1 MIKTFLSPFLRLL
14 PMLLRLRSL
23 ALIAALA
30 VPAGF
35 AALPAQAQDAG
46 EIMIRLDRLEAANRQ
61 LTGQVEEARNQ
72 VKRLE
77 EQLRRMQADVDFRF
91 QDLQGGKGGAKP
103 AAGSNKRSD
112 AFDPGAQ
119 PQAPG
124 APQQLGATGTL
135 PPAAERHSERTVGD
149 IINEEPGM
157 RQRGPGE
164 PLPLGRAAPG
174 AANVPQ
180 MASLPAGGTSQQD
193 ELSLA
198 KGFLQRGDYELA
210 EGQYREF
217 MRTYP
222 RDRLVPEAQFG
233 LAETFFLRQRYQ
245 EAAEQYLNLSTQHP
259 QSALA
264 PEGLLKL
271 AMSLRAI
278 GENKQ
283 ACGTLGEIN
292 RKYPKSSA
300 ALKTAVEREQKR
312 SRC

>member
-1 MIKTFLSPFLRLL
+1 
-14 PMLLRLRSL
+14 
-23 ALIAALA
+23 
-30 VPAGF
+30 
-35 AALPAQAQDAG
+35 
-46 EIMIRLDRLEAANRQ
+46 
-61 LTGQVEEARNQ
+61 
-72 VKRLE
+72 
-77 EQLRRMQADVDFRF
+77 LRRMQADVDFRF

-112 AFDPGAQ
+112 AFDPSAQ

-135 PPAAERHSERTVGD
+135 PPAAERRGERTVGD
-149 IINEEPGM
+149 LIADDPGM
-157 RQRGPGE
+157 HQRGPGE
-164 PLPLGRAAPG
+164 PLPLGQAAHG
-174 AANVPQ
+174 AGVPQ
-180 MASLPAGGTSQQD
+180 MASLPASGVASQQD

-300 ALKTAVEREQKR
+300 ALKSAVEREQKR

>member
-1 MIKTFLSPFLRLL
+1 
-14 PMLLRLRSL
+14 MLLRFRSL

-30 VPAGF
+30 VPVGL
-35 AALPAQAQDAG
+35 AAVPAKAQDAG
-46 EIMIRLDRLEAANRQ
+46 EIMVRLDRLEAANRQ

-72 VKRLE
+72 VRRLE

-91 QDLQGGKGGAKP
+91 QDLQGGKGGGPKP
-103 AAGSNKRSD
+103 AAGGNKRSD
-112 AFDPGAQ
+112 VFDPAAQ

-135 PPAAERHSERTVGD
+135 PPAGAQGRGERTVGD
-149 IINEEPGM
+149 LLAEEPGM
-157 RQRGPGE
+157 HQRGPGE
-164 PLPLGRAAPG
+164 PLPLGHAAPG
-174 AANVPQ
+174 AQGVPQ
-180 MASLPAGGTSQQD
+180 VASLPGGGVSQQD

-259 QSALA
+259 NSARA

-278 GENKQ
+278 GENQQ

>member
-1 MIKTFLSPFLRLL
+1 
-14 PMLLRLRSL
+14 MLLRLRSL
-23 ALIAALA
+23 VLIAALA
-30 VPAGF
+30 MPAGLV
-35 AALPAQAQDAG
+35 ALPAQAQDAG

-103 AAGSNKRSD
+103 TAGSNKRSD
-112 AFDPGAQ
+112 AFDPSAQ

-124 APQQLGATGTL
+124 VPQQLGSTGTL
-135 PPAAERHSERTVGD
+135 PPVGAQGHGERTVGD

-164 PLPLGRAAPG
+164 PLPLGQAARGG
-174 AANVPQ
+174 ASVPQ
-180 MASLPAGGTSQQD
+180 MASLPAGGLSQQD

>member
-1 MIKTFLSPFLRLL
+1 MSLNLRSM
-14 PMLLRLRSL
+14 PMLLRFRSL
-23 ALIAALA
+23 ALIAGLAL
-30 VPAGF
+30 PAGF
-35 AALPAQAQDAG
+35 AAVPVHAQDAA

-61 LTGQVEEARNQ
+61 LTGQIEESRNQ
-72 VKRLE
+72 VRRLE
-77 EQLRRMQADVDFRF
+77 DQMRRMQSDVDFRF

-124 APQQLGATGTL
+124 APQQLGSTGTL
-135 PPAAERHSERTVGD
+135 PQAGGPGRSERSVAD
-149 IINEEPGM
+149 IIAEEPGS

-164 PLPLGRAAPG
+164 PMPLGNGGQGRMAAPQ
-174 AANVPQ
+174 V
-180 MASLPAGGTSQQD
+180 ASLPGGGAGPQD

-217 MRTYP
+217 IRTYP
-222 RDRLVPEAQFG
+222 RDRMVPEAQFG

-245 EAAEQYLNLSTQHP
+245 EAAEQYLNLATQHP
-259 QSALA
+259 NASLA
-264 PEGLLKL
+264 PDGLLKL

-278 GENKQ
+278 GETKQ

-292 RKYPKSSA
+292 RKYPKSTV
-300 ALKTAVEREQKR
+300 ALKNAVEREQKR